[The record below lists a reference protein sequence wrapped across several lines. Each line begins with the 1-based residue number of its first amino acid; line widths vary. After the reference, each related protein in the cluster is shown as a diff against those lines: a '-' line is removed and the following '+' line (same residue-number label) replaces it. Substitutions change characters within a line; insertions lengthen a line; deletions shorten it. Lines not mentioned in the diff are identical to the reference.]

1 MMKNLIQSGV
11 FLIALALAPIAM
23 AQVSPEEAKAKL
35 AERDAQRQA
44 ERQQIIQITAGELA
58 DLRQKVAV
66 LEAQVKS
73 LRAQLA
79 DKQTPK
85 KISDTI
91 EIGMTKDEVLLFIK
105 RHSNLEVVGMRA
117 DAGVHKSSYQTTM
130 TRVGTS
136 KQDTT
141 VARNGETPNRTQS
154 DVDHAETSKS
164 QVETTVA
171 HGKTEI
177 MEIARNETYREQSG
191 TQRDALGGSH
201 AVYENVQ
208 RRAGTITV
216 TFVDGIVTAVDA
228 H

>member
-1 MMKNLIQSGV
+1 MKNPVQSGV
-11 FLIALALAPIAM
+11 FLLASVLTPIAF
-23 AQVSPEEAKAKL
+23 AQLTPEEAKAK
-35 AERDAQRQA
+35 
-44 ERQQIIQITAGELA
+44 LA

-73 LRAQLA
+73 LRAQVA
-79 DKQTPK
+79 EKQSGPK

-105 RHSNLEVVGMRA
+105 RHPKLEVVGMRA
-117 DAGVHKSSYQTTM
+117 DAGVHKSTYQTTV
-130 TRVGTS
+130 TRVGNTKRDTS
-136 KQDTT
+136 
-141 VARNGETPNRTQS
+141 VARNGETPDRTQT
-154 DVDHAETSKS
+154 DTDHAETSKS
-164 QVETTVA
+164 QVETSVA

-177 MEIARNETYREQSG
+177 MEIARNESYREQSG

-201 AVYENVQ
+201 PVYENVQ

-216 TFVDGIVTAVDA
+216 TFVDGVVTAVDA